1 MEIGHILKNAR
12 TRASITQEQA
22 AEAIGV
28 SRQTIS
34 NWENGKTFPD
44 IVSVIKMSDV
54 YSVSLDQLLKEESPM
69 KQTYLEYL
77 KESTD
82 TVKSNEK
89 KEKLILSCVTFG
101 VWALAV
107 IAFWLVK
114 DSMGAAGYAL
124 SVAWGI
130 LPILFFSA
138 SCILGMRGYYGRW
151 KWLAAV
157 LFSVMYALSGS
168 VSTVATEDALYRS
181 VVWPD
186 LAKLPIGLIISLTGL
201 GIGHLIRKKQQKAET
216 VSSEKE

>member
-22 AEAIGV
+22 AEALGV

-44 IVSVIKMSDV
+44 IVSVVKMSDI

-89 KEKLILSCVTFG
+89 KEKLILLCVTFG

-107 IAFWLVK
+107 IAFWLLK
-114 DSMGAAGYAL
+114 DSMGAAGYTL
-124 SVAWGI
+124 SVTWAI
-130 LPILFFSA
+130 LPVLFFSV
-138 SCILGMRGYYGRW
+138 SCMSCPFRQLP
-151 KWLAAV
+151 AA
-157 LFSVMYALSGS
+157 FSGFMPFLPFFRFSGALRPGS
-168 VSTVATEDALYRS
+168 
-181 VVWPD
+181 
-186 LAKLPIGLIISLTGL
+186 
-201 GIGHLIRKKQQKAET
+201 
-216 VSSEKE
+216 

>member
-1 MEIGHILKNAR
+1 MELSSRIKELRNEKGWSQEVLVQ
-12 TRASITQEQA
+12 RAY
-22 AEAIGV
+22 V

-89 KEKLILSCVTFG
+89 KEKLILLCVTFG

-107 IAFWLVK
+107 IAFWLLK
-114 DSMGAAGYAL
+114 DSMGAAGYTL
-124 SVAWGI
+124 SVTWAI
-130 LPILFFSA
+130 LPVLFFSV
-138 SCILGMRGYYGRW
+138 SCILGVRGYFGKW

-168 VSTVATEDALYRS
+168 VTSVATEDALYRS

-186 LAKLPIGLIISLTGL
+186 LTKLPLGLALSLAGL
-201 GIGHLIRKKQQKAET
+201 GIGHLIRKNRQKAE
-216 VSSEKE
+216 SAAAEKE